1 MICKYCQQSFQ
12 YDEMIISLN
21 GMLFHEVECLTDYVI
36 EHMAD
41 DESITYLEYLEKR
54 IREE

>member
-12 YDEMIISLN
+12 YDEMVISLN